1 MTLDLSKGAQSIL
14 DRELSTGDYM
24 SASEV
29 VEIALRDR
37 AAKREREETIQ
48 AIREGV
54 ADAEAGRMCSV
65 EETFRRIEERN
76 PYLKER

>member
-14 DRELSTGDYM
+14 DRELSTGVYM
-24 SASEV
+24 SASDV
-29 VEIALRDR
+29 VEIALRDL
-37 AAKREREETIQ
+37 AAKREREETMQ

-54 ADAEAGRMCSV
+54 ADAEAGRMYTV

>member
-24 SASEV
+24 SVSEV
-29 VEIALRDR
+29 VEIALRDL
-37 AAKREREETIQ
+37 AAKREREETMQ

-54 ADAEAGRMCSV
+54 ADAEAGRMYSV
-65 EETFRRIEERN
+65 EKAFEIIRREN
-76 PYLKER
+76 PYLQAD